1 MAELTVADTGP
12 ASAKPVTIG
21 TGGTESAATDRL
33 LVRLGHQYAA
43 VGRTMVG
50 VGCAVLAP
58 FTNPPVGTAVISMIA
73 AAFVAWSAVY
83 LVQMF
88 REPRPWV
95 WGTDLAIVMALCLA
109 SGSLEATA
117 IISDQAGWVI
127 GVASFTVVALQ
138 WHLRVGAA
146 AAATALIV
154 GSYLVGAA
162 ASPAPGWTE
171 GVPMGVW
178 MLVEAALSR
187 LLWVLVRRGGRVA
200 DRVIAQ
206 QLADERGATL
216 AAARRADQRSYWAT
230 LHDTS
235 ATTLLVVGLGE
246 VRGGETWLR
255 PQLERDLVALRAV
268 AAPPDGDVDLAGC
281 LRETVATSR
290 TTADL
295 QLGDPV
301 RVPASVAAAIAGATA
316 EVLENVRRHAG
327 VDGAQVSLQA
337 RNGRVVVTIADD
349 GQGFDPAEVPMT
361 CRGLRWSVHERMEG
375 AGGCARVDSAP
386 SSGTVVHL
394 KWPDWPKLDG

>member
-1 MAELTVADTGP
+1 MAEPTVADTGP
-12 ASAKPVTIG
+12 ASAKPAAIG

-58 FTNPPVGTAVISMIA
+58 FTNPPVGTAVISMIS
-73 AAFVAWSAVY
+73 AAFVAWSVVY

-95 WGTDLAIVMALCLA
+95 WGTDLAIVVALCLA
-109 SGSLEATA
+109 SGSLEATT
-117 IISDQAGWVI
+117 IINDQGGWVI
-127 GVASFTVVALQ
+127 SVAAFTVVALQ
-138 WHLRVGAA
+138 WHLRVGTA

-171 GVPMGVW
+171 GVPMGLW
-178 MLVEAALSR
+178 LLAEAALSR
-187 LLWVLVRRGGRVA
+187 LLWVLVCRGGRAA

-206 QLADERGATL
+206 QLAAERASTL
-216 AAARRADQRSYWAT
+216 AAARRADQRSHWAT

-235 ATTLLVVGLGE
+235 ATTLLMVGLGE
-246 VRGGETWLR
+246 VRGDEPWLR
-255 PQLERDLVALRAV
+255 SQLERDLAALRAGT
-268 AAPPDGDVDLAGC
+268 APPNGDVDLAGS
-281 LRETVATSR
+281 LQQTVAASR
-290 TTADL
+290 TAVDL
-295 QLGDPV
+295 KLGDPV
-301 RVPASVAAAIAGATA
+301 TVPVPVAAAIAGATA
-316 EVLENVRRHAG
+316 EALENVRRHAG

-337 RNGRVVVTIADD
+337 RNGRVVVTVADD

-394 KWPDWPKLDG
+394 EWPDWRKFDG